1 MIKLI
6 TSSILLLSAGQATA
20 AMWVDSNDIS
30 LRHHIQ
36 KLADYNIITAPV
48 TTYPLMWDAIDN
60 DLLRVQREELPKE
73 LEDSFAYVFHYYK
86 QARYPKY
93 SNQVVLS
100 GSTQAPRLSGFGAKV
115 REKASLTVS
124 REHVGDFWAGKL
136 STQIR
141 KLDDGGNETTFDDS
155 YIAAIYGN
163 WIFRAGAISQWWGP
177 GWESSLI
184 MSNNA
189 RPLPAISITRSNSD
203 AFETPLLS
211 WIGPW
216 TFTTQ
221 MAKLESDR
229 YVPNAL
235 LWSARG
241 TFRPFSNLELG
252 ASWSIQ
258 WGGDGQPNSPKDF
271 FKALA
276 SQEQC
281 VNGESQCDSSQI
293 TKLGN
298 QLAGYDLRWNDR
310 LFDVP
315 FSFYF
320 QVVGEDSASSLPTD
334 KAYVYGADTTLNIAD
349 MPVRIFVEY
358 TDTEVA
364 CGGDPDSLNCF
375 YEHGTYRT
383 GYRYQG
389 KAIGS
394 TFDNDASMVTIGIIG
409 STEEMH
415 HWSGKLRFGELNSD
429 NIDRGFN
436 SALIGNTVSKVAEDL
451 VELELTYQRPIFRG
465 MLSIQT
471 QISQSNFQDDSSDN
485 DINISAQ
492 WDYRF

>member
-1 MIKLI
+1 MIKFI
-6 TSSILLLSAGQATA
+6 ACSFLLLWTGQATA
-20 AMWVDSNDIS
+20 TMWIDASDTS

-60 DLLRVQREELPKE
+60 DLLRVNTNSLPKDI
-73 LEDSFAYVFHYYK
+73 EDSFTYVFHYYK
-86 QARYPKY
+86 RAKQAKY
-93 SNQVVLS
+93 SNQIALS
-100 GSTQAPRLSGFGAKV
+100 AATQAPRLSGFGYKI
-115 REKASLTVS
+115 RDKANITVS
-124 REHVGDFWAGKL
+124 KEIIGDFWASKM

-141 KLDDGGNETTFDDS
+141 QTDDGEREITFDDS

-177 GWESSLI
+177 GWDSSLI

-189 RPLPAISITRSNSD
+189 RPLPSLSISRSNSD

-235 LWSARG
+235 LWSARS
-241 TFRPFSNLELG
+241 TIRPFSNLELG

-276 SQEQC
+276 SQEEC
-281 VNGESQCDSSQI
+281 VNGEAECDPSLI

-298 QLAGYDLRWNDR
+298 QIAGFDLRWNER
-310 LFDVP
+310 IFDTPV
-315 FSFYF
+315 SFYA
-320 QVVGEDSASSLPTD
+320 QVVGEDSANSLPTD
-334 KAYVYGADTTLNIAD
+334 KAYTYGIDTSLNIATI
-349 MPVRIFVEY
+349 PVRIFVEY
-358 TDTEVA
+358 TETDVA
-364 CGGDPDSLNCF
+364 CGSNPNSLNCY

-389 KAIGS
+389 RTIGS
-394 TFDNDASMVTIGIIG
+394 TFDNDANMVTVGIIG

-415 HWSGKLRFGELNSD
+415 HWSGKLRFGELNKD
-429 NIDRGFN
+429 NLDVAFD
-436 SALIGNTVSKVAEDL
+436 SASIGNTVSKVAEDL
-451 VELELTYQRPIFRG
+451 VELELIYQRPVFRG
-465 MLSIQT
+465 MLSLQT
-471 QISQSNFQDDSSDN
+471 QISHSTFINDSSDTDVN
-485 DINISAQ
+485 VSAR
-492 WDYRF
+492 WDYRY

>member
-1 MIKLI
+1 MIKPI
-6 TSSILLLSAGQATA
+6 TSSILLLCTGQATA
-20 AMWVDSNDIS
+20 AMWVDANDMS

-36 KLADYNIITAPV
+36 KLSDYNIITAPV

-60 DLLRVQREELPKE
+60 DLLRVERNSLPKDI
-73 LEDSFAYVFHYYK
+73 EDSFSYVFHYYK

-93 SNQVVLS
+93 SNQIALS
-100 GSTQAPRLSGFGAKV
+100 GSTEAPRLSGFGYRA
-115 REKASLTVS
+115 REKANLTMS
-124 REHVGDFWAGKL
+124 KEHVGDFWAAKI

-141 KLDDGGNETTFDDS
+141 KPEDGSSEVTFDDS

-189 RPLPAISITRSNSD
+189 RPLPALSLSRSNSD

-229 YVPNAL
+229 HVPNAL
-235 LWSARG
+235 LWSARS
-241 TFRPFSNLELG
+241 TFRPFSSLEIG

-258 WGGDGQPNSPKDF
+258 WGGDGQPNSAKDF
-271 FKALA
+271 LNAIR
-276 SQEQC
+276 SQEEC
-281 VNGESQCDSSQI
+281 ANGEAQCDPSLN

-298 QLAGYDLRWNDR
+298 QLAGYDIRWHER

-315 FSFYF
+315 FSLYF
-320 QVVGEDSASSLPTD
+320 QMVGEDSANTQPTD
-334 KAYVYGADTTLNIAD
+334 KAYVYGADTTLNIAE

-364 CGGDPDSLNCF
+364 CSGNPNSLNCY

-389 KAIGS
+389 KSIGS
-394 TFDNDASMVTIGIIG
+394 TFDNDANIVTIGIMG
-409 STEEMH
+409 STEEMY

-429 NIDRGFN
+429 NIDVAPT
-436 SALIGNTVSKVAEDL
+436 STIIGNTVSKVAEDL
-451 VELELTYQRPIFRG
+451 VELELTYQRPVFRG
-465 MLSIQT
+465 MLTIQT
-471 QISQSNFQDDSSDN
+471 QISHSNFIDDSSDN
-485 DINISAQ
+485 DVNISAT
-492 WDYRF
+492 WDYRY